1 MSGVPISGIPDYLG
15 IRVTEVGPGT
25 MTAEL
30 EVRRELLNPFGSAPG
45 GGTRATL
52 RRRVRPRDPMRD
64 YIGALPTHFAAF
76 RTGSGLHYDGEFW
89 KLSLLPTMWSP
100 GPIDVPDP
108 PVDVAAV
115 NPWMLRMAGAVAD
128 GVHVHPLNTPTYLNR
143 TVLPNLEQGSSRAGR
158 SLADLDLIVPALV
171 APGSTPDEV
180 SEWREAARIQVAFYG
195 STPNY
200 AFIFDQLGREGTTAR
215 IRECQKAGDLDG
227 MAAQIDD
234 ELLDHFCVSG
244 HWDTVTISWPIATR
258 GSPPVWSSISPAPD
272 GPGTRRRSVL
282 GVSWPE
288 PSDNRAGDQTPL
300 LVFPRARP
308 SLFRCRSTLGIRRLR
323 SPIMAV
329 DPRRCCN
336 SKLHIARSAR
346 LLGVRGGCTGLHQ
359 GLFPHLPGPD
369 PCEFDSREQ

>member
-1 MSGVPISGIPDYLG
+1 MTGGLSLRRVQELARDARGAGFSGLVITEAGRTAYLSCAAAALAADIDVLTGIAVAFPRSPMVTASAAWELAEVTGGRFRLG
-15 IRVTEVGPGT
+15 LGTQVRAHIERRYGAGFDHPGT
-25 MTAEL
+25 
-30 EVRRELLNPFGSAPG
+30 R
-45 GGTRATL
+45 
-52 RRRVRPRDPMRD
+52 MRD
-64 YIGALPTHFAAF
+64 YIGALRAIFAAF
-76 RTGSGLHYDGEFW
+76 RTGSDLHYDGEFW

-244 HWDTVTISWPIATR
+244 HWDSVADQLADRYQGIATR
-258 GSPPVWSSISPAPD
+258 LVLYFAGTGWARDPASI
-272 GPGTRRRSVL
+272 GPWGEL
-282 GVSWPE
+282 A
-288 PSDNRAGDQTPL
+288 RA
-300 LVFPRARP
+300 
-308 SLFRCRSTLGIRRLR
+308 LR
-323 SPIMAV
+323 QSG
-329 DPRRCCN
+329 R
-336 SKLHIARSAR
+336 
-346 LLGVRGGCTGLHQ
+346 
-359 GLFPHLPGPD
+359 
-369 PCEFDSREQ
+369 